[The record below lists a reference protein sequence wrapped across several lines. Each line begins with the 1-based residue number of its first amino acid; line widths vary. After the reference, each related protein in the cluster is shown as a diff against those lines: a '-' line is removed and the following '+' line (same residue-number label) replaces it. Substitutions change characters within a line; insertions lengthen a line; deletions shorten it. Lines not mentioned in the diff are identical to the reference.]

1 MCTTWGHTANGTR
14 REALGSCARMLVC
27 VPFQS
32 RTRSKPLSQ
41 VIRQARLAPS
51 VAQSAE
57 KAEHKRGAV
66 RLSLNRRYAVR
77 AESGCFIDTFNQPSG
92 RRRSTRMT
100 PTDLTAVRNHIASR
114 IVGQQSFIDSMLIC
128 LLSGGHL
135 LVEGM
140 PGLAKTSAV
149 KALAESLEGDFHRI
163 QFTPDLLPSDLIGTD
178 IYRHEKGEFEFRQ
191 GPLFHN
197 ILLADEVN
205 RAPAKVQSA
214 LLEAMAERQITVG
227 QRTYPLPPLF
237 MVLATQNPVEQ
248 EGTYQLPEAQ
258 LDRFLMQAVVTYPSR
273 GEELKILEFD
283 SQQRAHGDPVPC
295 QPLTQADLFAMR
307 RDVAG
312 LYLDPKLNDYVVDLV
327 QATRQ
332 PQRYDRDLGRWC
344 RFGASPRASI
354 ALARCARARAWLEGD
369 TFVTPDHIQSVAPE
383 ILRHRILLTFEAE
396 AEGVT
401 TDTFISRLL
410 TLVAVP

>member
-1 MCTTWGHTANGTR
+1 MTT
-14 REALGSCARMLVC
+14 
-27 VPFQS
+27 
-32 RTRSKPLSQ
+32 
-41 VIRQARLAPS
+41 PS
-51 VAQSAE
+51 ELQP
-57 KAEHKRGAV
+57 V
-66 RLSLNRRYAVR
+66 R
-77 AESGCFIDTFNQPSG
+77 D
-92 RRRSTRMT
+92 
-100 PTDLTAVRNHIASR
+100 HIASR
-114 IVGQQSFIDSMLIC
+114 IIGQQPFIDSMLVC
-128 LLSGGHL
+128 LLSDGHL

-140 PGLAKTSAV
+140 PGLAKTTAV

-197 ILLADEVN
+197 LLLADEVN

-214 LLEAMAERQITVG
+214 LLEAMAEHQITVG
-227 QRTYPLPPLF
+227 QRTYPLPRLF

-248 EGTYQLPEAQ
+248 EGTYHLPEAQ
-258 LDRFLMQAVVTYPSR
+258 LDRFLMQAVVTYPTR
-273 GEELKILEFD
+273 DEELKILELD
-283 SQQRAHGDPVPC
+283 SQQQTQNHAPPIE
-295 QPLTQADLFAMR
+295 PLTQEALFAMR

-312 LYLDPKLNDYVVDLV
+312 LYLDPKLHSYIVDLV

-332 PQRYDRDLGRWC
+332 PKRYDRDLGRWC

-354 ALARCARARAWLEGD
+354 ALARCARARAWLDGD
-369 TFVTPDHIQSVAPE
+369 TFVTPRHIQSVAPE

-401 TDTFISRLL
+401 TDAFVNRLL
-410 TLVAVP
+410 TLVAIP